1 MSDNKEHINN
11 FDQSF
16 KNRFEQDGINPPENA
31 WYDVE
36 NRFEQIENDT
46 FDNLIKDKFNEGII
60 PPSESW
66 QNINKATQKKS
77 RKYRGIFWT
86 FLGLGFVSLLYYL
99 VVGNFD
105 SKNEIAQSSIPQNVI
120 QENLKSSNEKN
131 LNEKLYENSIET
143 QTNDVVNNIK
153 KDDSIVSKKTP
164 LKDLKNNNKLIDEDG
179 SREIKQKKTKKG
191 QSLILPARKVKHRNK
206 FKSPELNIPDSN
218 DRIIQNIVITDKN
231 SSSDNKQGSIHNQ
244 PSISMVEN
252 QTNTNDRTDF
262 LKTIPTFKVDKEPNI
277 KSYTNTESSSNSI
290 DIDSTDDFSLSNIIT
305 EKSSKS
311 GLDSVTSLTNPR
323 NIISN
328 SALDSIKVASSEI
341 LPDSNFIA
349 SSDTIQVK
357 PNGKKKKKKKIKTLN
372 NDSTK
377 KWMVTAY
384 VVPEVQYQRAIK
396 NLTNSHSSGSL
407 LSSNFSSFF
416 EFGAGYTFKNQFQI
430 GLGLSVNKYSYHF
443 EKNSI
448 GYRNSL
454 PIETDYP
461 SGVLQI
467 DGLFGSAKT
476 VDLIEM
482 KMAPAGSDLN
492 KFLYNLR
499 HYKQLHYSE
508 KLNYTS
514 VNIPFDLK
522 WVPGTQRIKP
532 VIKLAGEFNI
542 ITNYSSSVTL
552 TFLKESTRVTN
563 HAELRNINFSS
574 SFGFGTQIDLIK
586 GLGITF
592 LPSLNYQHSGIYEN
606 PNFQLTP
613 YSIRFHSGLYYKF

>member
-1 MSDNKEHINN
+1 LSDNNEHINN

-16 KNRFEQDGINPPENA
+16 KNRFEKDGISPPENA

-60 PPSESW
+60 PPAESW

-77 RKYRGIFWT
+77 RRYRGIFWT
-86 FLGLGFVSLLYYL
+86 FLGLGFGALLSYL
-99 VVGNFD
+99 VLGNFD
-105 SKNEIAQSSIPQNVI
+105 SKNEIAESSNPQNVI
-120 QENLKSSNEKN
+120 QENLKSSHEKN
-131 LNEKLYENSIET
+131 INQKPFKTSIET
-143 QTNDVVNNIK
+143 PKNDVVETKK
-153 KDDSIVSKKTP
+153 KDESIVFKTTP
-164 LKDLKNNNKLIDEDG
+164 LKDQKNNNELIDENG
-179 SREIKQKKTKKG
+179 SREIKQKKTKKE
-191 QSLILPARKVKHRNK
+191 QSSTLLERTVTHFNK
-206 FKSPELNIPDSN
+206 SKLPELNIPDSN

-231 SSSDNKQGSIHNQ
+231 SSSENKQGLIHNQ
-244 PSISMVEN
+244 PSISTVEN
-252 QTNTNDRTDF
+252 PANTNDRKDF
-262 LKTIPTFKVDKEPNI
+262 LKTIPTLKIDKEPNI
-277 KSYTNTESSSNSI
+277 KSHTNTESNSNSI
-290 DIDSTDDFSLSNIIT
+290 NVDSKDDFSLSNIIT
-305 EKSSKS
+305 KKSSKS
-311 GLDSVTSLTNPR
+311 GLDSVTYLTNPT
-323 NIISN
+323 NIIGN
-328 SALDSIKVASSEI
+328 SASDSIKVESSEI
-341 LPDSNFIA
+341 LPDSNFID

-357 PNGKKKKKKKIKTLN
+357 PNGKKKIKKLN
-372 NDSTK
+372 IDSTK
-377 KWMVTAY
+377 KWMITAY

-396 NLTNSHSSGSL
+396 NLINSHSSGSL

-416 EFGAGYTFKNQFQI
+416 EFSAGYIFKNQFQI
-430 GLGLSVNKYSYHF
+430 GLGLSLNKYSYHF

-454 PIETDYP
+454 PIETNYP

-552 TFLKESTRVTN
+552 TFLKESTSVNN

-574 SFGFGTQIDLIK
+574 SFGFGTQIDLKK

-592 LPSLNYQHSGIYEN
+592 LPSLNYQYNGIYKN
-606 PNFQLTP
+606 SNFQLTP